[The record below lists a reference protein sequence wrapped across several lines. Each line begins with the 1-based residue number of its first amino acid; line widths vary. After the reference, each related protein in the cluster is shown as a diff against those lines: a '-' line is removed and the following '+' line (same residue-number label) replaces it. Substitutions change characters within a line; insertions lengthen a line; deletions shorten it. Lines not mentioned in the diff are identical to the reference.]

1 MGAGVIQKAGGSTK
15 RRRRTSRSQPMS
27 EINVTPFV
35 DVMLVLLII
44 FMVAAP
50 LLTVGVPVELPRTAA
65 GALPTDQE
73 EPLTV
78 TITADG
84 GIQIQTTETAGN
96 ELIPKLRAIAAE
108 RTSDRVF
115 LRADGGVPYARV
127 MEVMGALNAGG
138 FSNIGLVT
146 DIGGPTLDGTDA
158 SDGASDGADR

>member
-1 MGAGVIQKAGGSTK
+1 MGAAVQQPSGGGG
-15 RRRRTSRSQPMS
+15 RRGRRGRRSSRPMA

-50 LLTVGVPVELPRTAA
+50 LLTVGVPVDLPKTAA
-65 GALPTDQE
+65 SALPSDQE

-78 TITADG
+78 TITAG
-84 GIQIQTTETAGN
+84 GSVQIQTTETARD

-115 LRADGGVPYARV
+115 LRADGAIPYAEV
-127 MEVMGALNAGG
+127 MEVIGALNAGG
-138 FSNIGLVT
+138 FTNVGLVT
-146 DIGGPTLDGTDA
+146 DTGGPTLDRTG
-158 SDGASDGADR
+158 G